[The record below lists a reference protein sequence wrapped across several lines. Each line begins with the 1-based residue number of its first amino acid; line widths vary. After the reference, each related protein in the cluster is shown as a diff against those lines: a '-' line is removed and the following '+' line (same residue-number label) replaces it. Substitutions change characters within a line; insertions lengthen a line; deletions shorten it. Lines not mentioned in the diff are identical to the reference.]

1 MARCEA
7 PARRGALWARLAL
20 VSAVLLGLLAMHAG
34 LAAQVHALTSP
45 LCVEG
50 TDHDVHPR
58 WSPRVH
64 QPGGEDH
71 GHQGTLCSAA
81 FRDDPEPVPH
91 NGEQHDPAAM
101 PTSTG
106 ASSSAG
112 TRGDPPQTPP
122 PRHLTDLSV
131 YCVWRL

>member
-1 MARCEA
+1 MTRCET
-7 PARRGALWARLAL
+7 PARHGAPWARLAL

-34 LAAQVHALTSP
+34 LAAQVYALTSP

-50 TDHDVHPR
+50 TDHDVHQR
-58 WSPRVH
+58 WCHPH

-71 GHQGTLCSAA
+71 GHQGTLCSAV

-91 NGEQHDPAAM
+91 NGEQYDPAAM
-101 PTSTG
+101 PTSAG
-106 ASSSAG
+106 ASSFVR
-112 TRGDPPQTPP
+112 TRGDPPHTPP